1 MPSRFRVRDHASI
14 LKKKRMI
21 SQKTPRRFDGRIL
34 ALGLFL
40 LCAFAFS
47 GTVWNYWRN
56 NPLTLEA
63 TLQTSGDAPIVKAR
77 FTRTSNV
84 REGQRV
90 VVRIAGD
97 STTVRAG
104 VVTQLDQDRWTLIR
118 IESPVTAKPG
128 SSASVSIDGTVGP

>member
-1 MPSRFRVRDHASI
+1 MSS
-14 LKKKRMI
+14 KKP
-21 SQKTPRRFDGRIL
+21 PRRLDGRIL
-34 ALGLFL
+34 AIGLFL
-40 LCAFAFS
+40 LCAVAFS

-63 TLQTSGDAPIVKAR
+63 TLQTSGGAPVVKAK
-77 FTRTSNV
+77 FARTANIH
-84 REGQRV
+84 EGQRV
-90 VVRIAGD
+90 VVQIAGD
-97 STTVRAG
+97 SQDARAG